1 VLRTLSILLLATC
14 ALQAQ
19 AKVDSTQAA
28 RLGQDLTPLG
38 GERAG
43 NAAGTIPAWDGG
55 LAQPPANYQPG
66 MHHPDPYS
74 ADAPLYQINSQ
85 NLVQYQAQLPAGLKA
100 LLEKNTGGGLL
111 SAGIPDPAQRGRAAA
126 YL

>member
-1 VLRTLSILLLATC
+1 MLRTLSILLLATC

-19 AKVDSTQAA
+19 AKIDSVQAA

-55 LAQPPANYQPG
+55 LAQPPANFQPG

-74 ADAPLYQINSQ
+74 SDVALYQVNSQ
-85 NLVQYQAQLPAGLKA
+85 NMAQYQAQLPAGLKA
-100 LLEKNTGGGLL
+100 LLEKNPQYYLRVFPTRR
-111 SAGIPDPAQRGRAAA
+111 SAAA
-126 YL
+126 HL